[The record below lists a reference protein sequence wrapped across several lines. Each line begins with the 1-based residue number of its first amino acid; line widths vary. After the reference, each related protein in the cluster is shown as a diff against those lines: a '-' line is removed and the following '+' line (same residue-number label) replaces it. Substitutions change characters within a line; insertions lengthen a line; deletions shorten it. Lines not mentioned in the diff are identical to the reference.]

1 MEKETEIAR
10 LAGELENVVE
20 QTIAAW
26 QLQNRK
32 VNGLWNKLSPE
43 EILTPLAPG
52 RNRAI
57 YLLGH
62 VIAFN
67 DMMFPKLG
75 FGERLHPELDHMFV
89 GCSDGCANSYPAAT
103 SLKAYWYEVN
113 EKLASNMHSLPPSQW
128 LTQVATVEKP
138 VFERNPLYNKLS
150 IVIGQTV
157 HLSYHIGQ
165 LNLLF

>member
-10 LAGELENVVE
+10 LAGELETLIE

-32 VNGLWNKLSPE
+32 VNSLWNKLSPE
-43 EILTPLAPG
+43 ELLIPLAPG
-52 RNRAI
+52 RNRTI

-67 DMMFPKLG
+67 DMMLPKLG
-75 FGERLHPELDHMFV
+75 FGERLHPELDDMFV
-89 GCSDGCANSYPAAT
+89 SCSDGCANQYPTAN
-103 SLKAYWYEVN
+103 SLKTYWYQVN
-113 EKLASNMHSLPPSQW
+113 EKLTLNMHKLPASQW
-128 LTQVATVEKP
+128 LTEVATVEP
-138 VFERNPLYNKLS
+138 AVFEKNPLYNKLS
-150 IVIGQTV
+150 ILIGQTI